1 MRRGL
6 SGGFTLSYMLLRNL
20 IPDKYHKVGIPS
32 NVWPTLLLLLLLL
45 LLFVITF
52 MHCVYSYIP
61 ETNHVSNACNIA
73 AVL

>member
-1 MRRGL
+1 MKRVL

-20 IPDKYHKVGIPS
+20 IPDKYHRGGIPA
-32 NVWPTLLLLLLLL
+32 NVWPLLLLLLL
-45 LLFVITF
+45 LLFATTF